1 MFDRDECEYSF
12 FTLAG
17 VTHVT
22 VFLLFFCKPATQ
34 CTLRAVALRHLAGG
48 ASVLHHIG
56 LTPPVTNS
64 QSRTTDGHT
73 HTCALVRA
81 TGPDDSP
88 PSLNT
93 TIDPPQRAR
102 IVLPMS
108 RAAVLHLA
116 LPVRWSQCLKNVAHP
131 PRPPPLNPISRYLT
145 CHVSRSMQGLTC
157 VHVGTV
163 SCSSPHHPVYASR
176 AADSVRPE
184 HTLATMLQH
193 RTHTL
198 QGRSRIREVL
208 RVCSS

>member
-1 MFDRDECEYSF
+1 MPYAISHAVRVYCT
-12 FTLAG
+12 TLASP
-17 VTHVT
+17 H
-22 VFLLFFCKPATQ
+22 P
-34 CTLRAVALRHLAGG
+34 
-48 ASVLHHIG
+48 SP
-56 LTPPVTNS
+56 TPNRGP
-64 QSRTTDGHT
+64 RTAT
-73 HTCALVRA
+73 HTLVLSIVRA
-81 TGPDDSP
+81 TGSDDSP

-116 LPVRWSQCLKNVAHP
+116 LPMRWSQCLKNVAHP

-157 VHVGTV
+157 VHVGMV